1 MKKNNVTI
9 ILSFMLVFFYAC
21 KKEMTTQIPIVK
33 VEDEGCILKET
44 NFKKDTTVCVWN
56 VTDTTKG
63 KAEAIKISKKWIGK
77 ADSRYSS
84 GFIYISFRTFLDN
97 KKDFI
102 MKEFL
107 AFNNIP
113 KKIGCYKLSNWNIQ
127 NLSVLNVSY
136 YACDDDVV
144 EARYNLD
151 ESLTKN
157 YLEVTKID
165 TINNYIEGKFMA
177 TLLKNP
183 KNKIKFYQD
192 TLRFANASFW
202 AKIQ

>member
-1 MKKNNVTI
+1 MKTNYTFS
-9 ILSFMLVFFYAC
+9 ILSFLLVFFYAC
-21 KKEMTTQIPIVK
+21 KKETTTQIPIVK

-44 NFKKDTTVCVWN
+44 NFKKDTTVHVWN
-56 VTDTTKG
+56 VTDTTNG
-63 KAEAIKISKKWIGK
+63 KAEAIKINKKWIGK
-77 ADSRYSS
+77 ANSYYFK
-84 GFIYISFRTFLDN
+84 GLISVSFYTFFDT
-97 KKDFI
+97 KKDLYRR
-102 MKEFL
+102 EAL
-107 AFNNIP
+107 SFNNIP
-113 KKIGCYKLSNWNIQ
+113 KKIGCYELSTWNIS
-127 NLSVLNVSY
+127 NLDVPNASY

-177 TLLKNP
+177 TFLKNP